1 MLEVEP
7 KKEVVPIKVDL
18 SKDDDEEPVKN
29 EKAFQI
35 DSDAQKYDHRSTRP
49 KAHFHSRK
57 ISTDRKCSENIIVKS

>member
-1 MLEVEP
+1 VLEVEP

-35 DSDAQKYDHRSTRP
+35 DSDAQKYDYRSIRLN
-49 KAHFHSRK
+49 AHFHSRK